1 MLMVKSPI
9 KGELIL
15 RYDSPD
21 KQREEYMIRVSD
33 IISRL
38 SSSNAGRR
46 VLSALGLTYEG
57 GADSEVENISKS

>member
-38 SSSNAGRR
+38 SYSNAGRR
-46 VLSALGLTYEG
+46 LLSALGLSYEG

>member
-46 VLSALGLTYEG
+46 VFSALGLTYEG

>member
-1 MLMVKSPI
+1 MLIVKSPV

-38 SSSNAGRR
+38 SSSSGGRK
-46 VLSALGLTYEG
+46 VLSALGLTYEN
-57 GADSEVENISKS
+57 GANSEVENISKS